1 MKKFFAI
8 ILMTFLLLTFSTTA
22 FAEDTTSAEDIV
34 VDTEAI
40 ETEEVDTKEA
50 VTEVVDDPNDL
61 TVDDIINFLKDNWEE
76 LAVGILVAFIELIAK
91 RRNNKLDTAITTAN
105 NNAVEIANNSTIS
118 AKNMLDAVG
127 KYDEKM
133 SERLAELTAKIE
145 GLSKHLSASRLAN
158 KAMGDE
164 VAKLIT
170 LANLPNSV
178 KDELYASH
186 IAAMNEL
193 LELEKALETEEPEV
207 EVKENEETDS

>member
-1 MKKFFAI
+1 MKKFLAI

-40 ETEEVDTKEA
+40 ETEEAE
-50 VTEVVDDPNDL
+50 TEVVDDPNDL
-61 TVDDIINFLKDNWEE
+61 TVDDIINFLKENWEE

-133 SERLAELTAKIE
+133 TEKLAELTAKIE